1 MARVPLCPAFTALPR
16 TGRLSPPSLVPLGYR
31 RLASR
36 QANKSGNN
44 WLPLPWAI
52 VALLILGFNEFMT
65 LLSWTPILSIKLLP
79 TIMNLM
85 RKLAKEGFL
94 KLTILGH
101 IYQQVI
107 KLLVALCHLLL
118 HRSWRSKSC
127 MGSLNVNDIWRCME
141 TGERRNLH
149 TSSA

>member
-36 QANKSGNN
+36 RLRYISFFVIDSREANKSGNN

-65 LLSWTPILSIKLLP
+65 LLRNPLYLILIFIGYL
-79 TIMNLM
+79 
-85 RKLAKEGFL
+85 
-94 KLTILGH
+94 
-101 IYQQVI
+101 VI
-107 KLLVALCHLLL
+107 KALSH
-118 HRSWRSKSC
+118 
-127 MGSLNVNDIWRCME
+127 MGA
-141 TGERRNLH
+141 T
-149 TSSA
+149 